1 MRLYFWGAARQVTG
15 SSYLIELNDGFRLLV
30 DCGMDYELK
39 KNPGLVQQ
47 VLPYNASSI
56 HAVLLTHA
64 HIDHSG
70 NLPILVKEGFK
81 GPIFCTAAT
90 AELTSYLLYD
100 SCHIQ
105 QGDYIR
111 TLARTKKNRRHL
123 VQKPLYSEKNVKDTV
138 SLFESISFEKS
149 FSPHRGLAVTFQ
161 EAGHL
166 LGAAG
171 ILVHVTENSKTYRF
185 GFTGDLGRKNSK
197 LLRDGKPFQNIDYL
211 ISEGTYGGRK
221 HLSKQTPEQ
230 ELTQFIESTCI
241 ANRGKLIIPA
251 FSVGRT
257 QSIVFTIHQLKDKG
271 IIPTTLKVFVD
282 SPLAIK
288 STPVYDKHPELL
300 NEEAIEFKNR
310 SGSLFEHEHTHYLD
324 TKDSHEALS
333 VYYDPCIIISAAG
346 MVEGGRIQEHVM
358 NHIER
363 PSDCILIAGFCAE
376 GTLGYRLLLGQP
388 SIKIKD
394 KDKKV
399 QARIAKIDVFSS
411 HPDHDEILEFIYA
424 CHPPA
429 LKNVFLI
436 HGELPQLEA
445 IKRAVLQLG
454 VQAVDIPKQGQFFEF
469 N

>member
-15 SSYLIELNDGFRLLV
+15 SMYLLEMNDGFRLLV
-30 DCGMDYELK
+30 DCGMDYEIK
-39 KNPGLVQQ
+39 KNPVQNQ
-47 VLPYNASSI
+47 KIFPFEASSI

-81 GPIFCTAAT
+81 GPIYCTSAT
-90 AELTSYLLYD
+90 ADLSAYLLYD

-111 TLARTKKNRRHL
+111 ALARSKKNRRHL
-123 VQKPLYSEKNVKDTV
+123 VQKPLYSEKHVSDTV
-138 SLFESISFEKS
+138 KFFERIQLDQSFE
-149 FSPHRGLAVTFQ
+149 PHRGITVQFQ

-171 ILVHVTENSKTYRF
+171 IRIQINENGKTHRF
-185 GFTGDLGRKNSK
+185 GFTGDLGRKQSK
-197 LLRDGKPFQNIDYL
+197 LLRDGIPFENIDYL

-221 HLSKQTPEQ
+221 HLNKNTPEQ
-230 ELTQFIESTCI
+230 ELASYITATCVTQ
-241 ANRGKLIIPA
+241 RGKLIIPA

-257 QSIVFTIHQLKDKG
+257 QSIVFTIHQLKASG
-271 IIPTTLKVFVD
+271 IIPASLKVFVD

-300 NEEAIEFKNR
+300 NKEALDFKHKH
-310 SGSLFEHEHTHYLD
+310 GALFEHEHTHYLD
-324 TKDSHEALS
+324 TKNAHEALA

-358 NHIER
+358 NHIEH
-363 PSDCILIAGFCAE
+363 PTATILIAGFCAE

-388 SIKIKD
+388 TIRIKD
-394 KDKKV
+394 KDKRV
-399 QARIAKIDVFSS
+399 HARIAKIDVFSS

-424 CHPPA
+424 CQPKQ
-429 LKNVFLI
+429 LKTVFLI

-445 IKRAVLQLG
+445 LKSAVLQIG
-454 VQAVDIPKQGQFFEF
+454 SNTVEIPKQGQFYEF